1 MAPVHRVT
9 MFKLPDTS
17 AQQKLIDAYATLLK
31 DQKKVS
37 QR

>member
-1 MAPVHRVT
+1 

-17 AQQKLIDAYATLLK
+17 AQQKLIDAYTTLLK

-37 QR
+37 LN